1 MNSIDVDLALEHML
15 LAASLLALASV
26 LLSQAWLRTKIPTLL
41 LFLLLGTL
49 AGSEGP
55 GGIRFDDPELVQ
67 LLGMTSLAMILYAG
81 GFDTRWSSVRPV
93 LGRGLS
99 LATVGVAVSV
109 AFFSVFGVYVGNLD
123 WRQALLLGAI
133 ISSTDAAAVFG
144 VLRSRKQPLK
154 GDVGPILELESGAND
169 PMAVFLT
176 ITLMEA
182 AFHPEVL
189 SPAALVGGFLLEMG
203 LGVVLGLGLGRLS
216 LAVLRRPLAVRGLYP
231 TLSIAL
237 ALFTFSTTALL
248 GGSGFLAVYLAGLV
262 MGNGRFREQDL
273 LRSFHDGIAWMAQ
286 VLMFLSLGLL
296 VKPSQLLA
304 VSGVGISVALC
315 IMLIVRPVA
324 VFCALAFSSS
334 RVREKLMISWAGLR
348 GAVPIMLATL
358 LAVDH
363 TPLAERAFH
372 VVFFVVVFSV
382 LLQGTTLPLVARWLR
397 L

>member
-1 MNSIDVDLALEHML
+1 MNSADVNLALEHIF
-15 LAASLLALASV
+15 LAASVLALVSV
-26 LLSQAWLRTKIPTLL
+26 LLSQAWMRTKIPTLL

-67 LLGMTSLAMILYAG
+67 LLGMTSLAMILFAG

-99 LATVGVAVSV
+99 LATVGVAISV
-109 AFFSVFGVYVGNLD
+109 GLFAVFGVYVGHLD
-123 WRQALLLGAI
+123 WRAALLLGAI

-144 VLRSRKQPLK
+144 ILRSRKQALE
-154 GDVGPILELESGAND
+154 GDVGQILELESGAND

-176 ITLMEA
+176 VTLMEA
-182 AFHPEVL
+182 AYHPEVL
-189 SPAALVGGFLLEMG
+189 SPGALVGGFLLEMG
-203 LGVVLGLGLGRLS
+203 LGAVMGLGLGWLS
-216 LAVLRRPLAVRGLYP
+216 LVLLRRPLALRGLYP

-262 MGNGRFREQDL
+262 MGNGRFPERDL
-273 LRSFHDGIAWMAQ
+273 LGSFHEGMAWMAQ
-286 VLMFLSLGLL
+286 VSMFLSLGLL
-296 VKPSQLLA
+296 VSPSQLWEVA
-304 VSGVGISVALC
+304 RSGVSVALC
-315 IMLIVRPVA
+315 IIFIVRPVA
-324 VFCALAFSSS
+324 VFCSLAFSASHA
-334 RVREKLMISWAGLR
+334 REKLMISWAGLR

-358 LAVDH
+358 LVVDH
-363 TPLAERAFH
+363 TPLAEQAFH